1 MEGNMFKYFLPNYL
15 ATNISNLVV
24 SENPQ
29 LVKSKDKI
37 RYGLEWMISG
47 MNQIIL
53 VSLLVWPLGIL
64 PETTMGLLSGALLRM
79 FSGGA
84 HFKGYYSCLIL
95 STLQII
101 FLTLICVQ
109 YTEVL
114 SFYKIP
120 FILLL
125 LISFLI
131 TVQKAPV
138 LHKKKH
144 LFTRKGTLKLKMKA
158 VTTFILCMG
167 LSVFLPQAM
176 MYCVWSALIFQGLT
190 LTDFWGKSVLILD
203 AFIYKITLKGLH

>member
-1 MEGNMFKYFLPNYL
+1 MFKHFLPNHL

-29 LVKSKDKI
+29 LVKNKDKI

-47 MNQIIL
+47 MNQIVL
-53 VSLLVWPLGIL
+53 VSLLVWPLGLL
-64 PETTMGLLSGALLRM
+64 PETIIGLLTGALLRM

-84 HFKGYYSCLIL
+84 HFKGYCSCLIL

-101 FLTLICVQ
+101 FITFISVK
-109 YTEVL
+109 YTDVL
-114 SFYKIP
+114 SSYKIL

-125 LISFLI
+125 FISFLI
-131 TVQKAPV
+131 TAQKAPI

-144 LFTRKGTLKLKMKA
+144 LFTQKSMLKLKIKA
-158 VTTFILCMG
+158 VITFILCTG
-167 LSVFLPQAM
+167 WSVFLPQTT
-176 MYCVWSALIFQGLT
+176 MYCVWFALISQGLS
-190 LTDFWGKSVLILD
+190 LTVFWGKSVLILD

>member
-1 MEGNMFKYFLPNYL
+1 MFKYFLPNYW
-15 ATNISNLVV
+15 ATNISNLVI

-29 LVKSKDKI
+29 LIKSKEKI

-47 MNQIIL
+47 MNQIVL
-53 VSLLVWPLGIL
+53 VSFLVWPLGIL
-64 PETTMGLLSGALLRM
+64 PETMIGLLSGALLRM

-95 STLQII
+95 SMLQII

-109 YTEVL
+109 YTDIL
-114 SFYKIP
+114 SSYKIP

-125 LISFLI
+125 FISFLI
-131 TVQKAPV
+131 TVQKAPI

-144 LFTRKGTLKLKMKA
+144 LFTRKGTLKLKMRA
-158 VTTFILCMG
+158 VTTFILCMVF
-167 LSVFLPQAM
+167 SVFLPQTM

-190 LTDFWGKSVLILD
+190 LTDSWGKCVLILD

>member
-1 MEGNMFKYFLPNYL
+1 MFKHFLPNYL
-15 ATNISNLVV
+15 ATSISNLVV

-29 LVKSKDKI
+29 LLKSKDKI

-47 MNQIIL
+47 MNQIVL

-64 PETTMGLLSGALLRM
+64 PETMMGLFSGALLRM

-101 FLTLICVQ
+101 CLTLICVQ
-109 YTEVL
+109 YSEIL
-114 SFYKIP
+114 SSYKIP
-120 FILLL
+120 FFLLL
-125 LISFLI
+125 VISFLI
-131 TVQKAPV
+131 TVQKAPI

-144 LFTRKGTLKLKMKA
+144 LFTRKSTLILKMNA

-167 LSVFLPQAM
+167 LSVFLPQTM